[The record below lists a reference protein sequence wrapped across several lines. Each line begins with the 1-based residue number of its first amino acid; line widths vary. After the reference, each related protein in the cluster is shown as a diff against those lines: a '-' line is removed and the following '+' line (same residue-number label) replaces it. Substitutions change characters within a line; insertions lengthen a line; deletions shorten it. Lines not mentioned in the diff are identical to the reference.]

1 MSNLVSDPRGDDDL
15 LRAHIAGDPQAFGE
29 LFSRH
34 QDRLWAVAL
43 RTTRDPEEASDAL
56 QDAMISAFR
65 RAETFRGKSKV
76 STWLHRIVVNACLDR
91 MRSRRSRPTVPLAE
105 HSEVLTPD
113 PRDPI
118 DEHETRI
125 TVHEALSRL
134 PDAQRAAVVLV
145 DLEGWSV
152 EGAAEILGCPS
163 GTVKSRCH
171 RGRAKLAQLLGNLD
185 PTEAVTTK
193 DRKESHTG
201 ESGPAGRTSHDA

>member
-1 MSNLVSDPRGDDDL
+1 MSNPVSDPRTDEEL
-15 LRAHIAGDPQAFGE
+15 LRAHVAGDPQAFGE
-29 LFSRH
+29 LFGRH

-65 RAETFRGKSKV
+65 RAETFRGNSKV

-91 MRSRRSRPTVPLAE
+91 MRSRRSRPTVPMSD

-118 DEHETRI
+118 AEHETAMAVHGALAKL
-125 TVHEALSRL
+125 TV
-134 PDAQRAAVVLV
+134 DQRAAVVLV

-152 EGAAEILGCPS
+152 EGAAEILGCPP

-171 RGRAKLAQLLGNLD
+171 RGRTKLAQLLGNPD
-185 PTEAVTTK
+185 PAGPVTTT
-193 DRKESHTG
+193 DLDDSR
-201 ESGPAGRTSHDA
+201 SGNTPRAGRTSHDA